1 MPLLLDP
8 GKEVVRD
15 CREVK
20 ASLLRTLRIVD
31 ELGGAVL
38 FGHEFV
44 AKLEHVRAPFF
55 AKIIFGVAGRQLS
68 LQTNE
73 PTGRRDES
81 SAWHPRA
88 PPASLQQL
96 AMPTCPAPEMPI
108 ALGSGV
114 RDHRRQ
120 VGRQMARQGPYGSPC
135 GSELGFSPLTR
146 AHIPKKRGHRA
157 PRPQKP
163 RPTARWSSHDRE
175 PTAPARCFS
184 DLPCPANWAKRQ

>member
-55 AKIIFGVAGRQLS
+55 AKIILGWQVVSCLFRLTSQSVA
-68 LQTNE
+68 E
-73 PTGRRDES
+73 MKV
-81 SAWHPRA
+81 PRGTSG
-88 PPASLQQL
+88 PRT
-96 AMPTCPAPEMPI
+96 TC
-108 ALGSGV
+108 L
-114 RDHRRQ
+114 
-120 VGRQMARQGPYGSPC
+120 
-135 GSELGFSPLTR
+135 
-146 AHIPKKRGHRA
+146 
-157 PRPQKP
+157 
-163 RPTARWSSHDRE
+163 
-175 PTAPARCFS
+175 APAAGDCQRAQPRRC
-184 DLPCPANWAKRQ
+184 Q

>member
-55 AKIIFGVAGRQLS
+55 AKIILGWQVVSCLFRLTSQPVAEMKVPRGTPAHHLPRSSSWQC
-68 LQTNE
+68 QRAQ
-73 PTGRRDES
+73 PRRC
-81 SAWHPRA
+81 
-88 PPASLQQL
+88 Q
-96 AMPTCPAPEMPI
+96 
-108 ALGSGV
+108 
-114 RDHRRQ
+114 
-120 VGRQMARQGPYGSPC
+120 
-135 GSELGFSPLTR
+135 
-146 AHIPKKRGHRA
+146 
-157 PRPQKP
+157 
-163 RPTARWSSHDRE
+163 
-175 PTAPARCFS
+175 
-184 DLPCPANWAKRQ
+184 